1 MKHPVLCPPAD
12 QAFAIVRRDLQAS
25 HPKWHIWESHF
36 NATKT
41 TRNGGVTLVC
51 RSWAELTSELQA
63 ADSAEAMQVAAA

>member
-12 QAFAIVRRDLQAS
+12 RAFAIMRSNLQRD

-36 NATKT
+36 NATRT

-51 RSWAELTSELQA
+51 KSWAQLTLELQA
-63 ADSAEAMQVAAA
+63 EDSTQAMRIAAA